1 MVSLFQLMPL
11 QFMKLNKDIFL
22 KFSSKTGQIA
32 VLIDPEETN
41 SREKLQKIVEKA
53 EFAKIDYFFIGGS
66 TVTRSDFQK
75 TTSLLKE
82 LTQIPLVIFPGD
94 HQQLSNEADAL
105 LYLSLLSGRNPE
117 YLIGQH
123 VKSAQEVIQL
133 DLEVIPT
140 AYILI
145 DGGNHSTVA
154 YVSQTTPIP
163 RDKSAIALNTAIA
176 GVLQGN
182 KVVYFDAGSGAKHP
196 VDVELV
202 KLVKQQLDTVMIV
215 GGGVSSVDKIEALK
229 AAGTNVIVIGNK
241 IEEDIDFLLDIQNYK
256 SKNYS

>member
-1 MVSLFQLMPL
+1 MPRR
-11 QFMKLNKDIFL
+11 FMKLSKDVFNKL
-22 KFSSKTGQIA
+22 NSKTGQIA

-41 SREKLQKIVEKA
+41 CVEKLQIIVEKA
-53 EFAKIDYFFIGGS
+53 RFAEVDYFFIGGS

-75 TTSLLKE
+75 TTSILKM
-82 LTQIPLVIFPGD
+82 LTDIPLVIFPGD

-133 DLEVIPT
+133 DLEIIPT

-145 DGGNHSTVA
+145 DGGKQSTVA

-163 RDKSAIALNTAIA
+163 NDNFQIALNTAIA
-176 GVLQGN
+176 GTLQGN
-182 KVVYFDAGSGAKHP
+182 KVVYFDAGSGAIQP
-196 VDVELV
+196 VDVELI
-202 KLVKQQLDTVMIV
+202 QQVNEQLKTVTIV
-215 GGGVSSVDKIEALK
+215 GGGVRSIGQIEALK
-229 AAGTNVIVIGNK
+229 AAGTNIIVIGNK

-256 SKNYS
+256 SKVFS

>member
-1 MVSLFQLMPL
+1 
-11 QFMKLNKDIFL
+11 MKLSKEIFNKL
-22 KFSSKTGQIA
+22 NSKTGQIA

-41 SREKLQKIVEKA
+41 SVEKLQIIVEKA
-53 EFAKIDYFFIGGS
+53 KFASVDYFFIGGS

-75 TTSLLKE
+75 TTSILKS
-82 LTQIPLVIFPGD
+82 LTDIPLVIFPGD
-94 HQQLSNEADAL
+94 HQQLSNDADAL

-133 DLEVIPT
+133 DLEIIPT

-145 DGGNHSTVA
+145 DGGKQSTVA

-163 RDKSAIALNTAIA
+163 RDNTQIALNTAIA
-176 GVLQGN
+176 GTLQGN
-182 KVVYFDAGSGAKHP
+182 KVVYFDAGSGANQP
-196 VDVELV
+196 VDAQLIKQV
-202 KLVKQQLDTVMIV
+202 KAQLETVTIV
-215 GGGVSSVDKIEALK
+215 GGGVRSIEQIEALK
-229 AAGTNVIVIGNK
+229 SVGTNVIVIGNK

-256 SKNYS
+256 SKVLS

>member
-1 MVSLFQLMPL
+1 MHP
-11 QFMKLNKDIFL
+11 QFMKSTKQIFQKLN
-22 KFSSKTGQIA
+22 SKTGQIA
-32 VLIDPEETN
+32 VLIDPEVTN
-41 SREKLQKIVEKA
+41 SKEKLQLIVEKA

-66 TVTRSDFQK
+66 TVTRGDFQK
-75 TTSLLKE
+75 TTAILKG
-82 LTQIPLVIFPGD
+82 LTDIPLVIFPGD
-94 HQQLSNEADAL
+94 HQQLSNDADAL

-145 DGGNHSTVA
+145 DGGTQSTVA

-163 RDKSAIALNTAIA
+163 RDNIAIALNTAIA
-176 GVLQGN
+176 GTLQGN
-182 KVVYFDAGSGAKHP
+182 QIVYFDAGSGAENP
-196 VDVELV
+196 VDAELI
-202 KLVKQQLDTVMIV
+202 KQVNQHLQTITIV
-215 GGGVSSVDKIEALK
+215 GGGVRSIEQIEALK
-229 AAGTNVIVIGNK
+229 TAGINVIVIGNK

-256 SKNYS
+256 SKVIS

>member
-1 MVSLFQLMPL
+1 MHH
-11 QFMKLNKDIFL
+11 QFMKLSNDIFEKL
-22 KFSSKTGQIA
+22 NSEMGQIA

-41 SREKLQKIVEKA
+41 SLDKLQMIVKKA

-66 TVTRSDFQK
+66 TVTQGDFQK
-75 TTSLLKE
+75 TTSILKT
-82 LTQIPLVIFPGD
+82 LTDIPLVIFPGD
-94 HQQLSNEADAL
+94 HQQLSNDADAL

-133 DLEVIPT
+133 DLEIIPT

-145 DGGNHSTVA
+145 DGGTQSTVA

-163 RDKSAIALNTAIA
+163 RSNTAIALNTAIA
-176 GVLQGN
+176 GALQGN
-182 KVVYFDAGSGAKHP
+182 KVIYFDAGSGAYQP
-196 VDVELV
+196 VDADLI
-202 KLVKQQLDTVMIV
+202 KQVKQQLDTVIIV
-215 GGGVSSVDKIEALK
+215 GGGVRTIEHIEALK
-229 AAGTNVIVIGNK
+229 SAGTNVIVIGNK

-256 SKNYS
+256 STVLS

>member
-1 MVSLFQLMPL
+1 MKSSKVIFQ
-11 QFMKLNKDIFL
+11 KLN
-22 KFSSKTGQIA
+22 SKSGQIA

-41 SREKLQKIVEKA
+41 SKEKLQLIVEKA
-53 EFAKIDYFFIGGS
+53 EFAKVDYFFIGGS
-66 TVTRSDFQK
+66 TVTRKDFQQ
-75 TTSLLKE
+75 TTSILKP
-82 LTQIPLVIFPGD
+82 LTDIPLVIFPGD
-94 HQQLSNEADAL
+94 HQQLSNDADAL

-145 DGGNHSTVA
+145 DGGNQSTVA

-163 RDKSAIALNTAIA
+163 RDNSSIALNTAIA
-176 GVLQGN
+176 GALQGN
-182 KVVYFDAGSGAKHP
+182 QVVYFDAGSGAKQP
-196 VDVELV
+196 VDHHLIEL
-202 KLVKQQLDTVMIV
+202 LNKQLKTITIV
-215 GGGVSSVDKIEALK
+215 GGGIRTVEQIEALK
-229 AAGTNVIVIGNK
+229 NAGTNVIVIGNK

-256 SKNYS
+256 SKSCS

>member
-1 MVSLFQLMPL
+1 
-11 QFMKLNKDIFL
+11 MKLNKNIFQKL
-22 KFSSKTGQIA
+22 KSRTGQIA

-41 SREKLQKIVEKA
+41 TREKLERIIEKS

-66 TVTRSDFQK
+66 TVTRADFQK
-75 TTSLLKE
+75 TTSILKE

-94 HQQLSNEADAL
+94 HQQLSNDADAL

-133 DLEVIPT
+133 NIEVIPT

-145 DGGNHSTVA
+145 DGGNQSSVA

-163 RDKSAIALNTAIA
+163 RDNLAIALNTAIA

-182 KVVYFDAGSGAKHP
+182 QVVYFDAGSGAKQT
-196 VDVELV
+196 VEGSLIKRV
-202 KLVKQQLDTVMIV
+202 KKQLNTVAIV
-215 GGGVSSVDKIEALK
+215 GGGVCSVEQIEGLK

-256 SKNYS
+256 SKVLS

>member
-1 MVSLFQLMPL
+1 MHL
-11 QFMKLNKDIFL
+11 QFMKLSKEIFNKL
-22 KFSSKTGQIA
+22 NSKTGQIA

-41 SREKLQKIVEKA
+41 SVEKLQIIVEKA
-53 EFAKIDYFFIGGS
+53 KFASVDYFFIGGS

-75 TTSLLKE
+75 TTSILKS
-82 LTQIPLVIFPGD
+82 LTDIPLVIFPGD
-94 HQQLSNEADAL
+94 HQQLSNDADAL

-133 DLEVIPT
+133 DLEIIPT

-145 DGGNHSTVA
+145 DGGKQSTVA

-163 RDKSAIALNTAIA
+163 RDNTQIALNTAIA
-176 GVLQGN
+176 GTLQGN
-182 KVVYFDAGSGAKHP
+182 KVVYFDAGSGANQP
-196 VDVELV
+196 VDAQLIKQV
-202 KLVKQQLDTVMIV
+202 KAQLETVTIV
-215 GGGVSSVDKIEALK
+215 GGGVRSIEQIEALK
-229 AAGTNVIVIGNK
+229 SVGTNVIVIGNK

-256 SKNYS
+256 SKVLS